1 MKTDLDKLQ
10 GTWDVAALEVDGQ
23 TMTPLL
29 GVRIVIEGNRFA
41 SLGMLAVYEGTLELD
56 PAAKPSRIDMK
67 FDKGPEAGNTN
78 PGIYQFKGDSW
89 KLCVAT
95 RGTVR
100 PATFTSTP
108 GSGIAVER
116 LVRDK
121 AAPKARKTK
130 VAPPVGV
137 PPSGPAPSG
146 PATEFEGEW
155 QMLSGVMNGAAMDAA
170 AVQWVKRV
178 TSGNQ
183 TTVVAGP
190 QTMLKV
196 EFTFDVA
203 TSPPSIDYLNLHGPG
218 KGKRQQGI
226 YRFEG
231 DVLTVCIAAPGA
243 ARPDEFASVPG
254 DGRTLTAW
262 KR

>member
-1 MKTDLDKLQ
+1 VKTDLDRLQ
-10 GTWDVAALEVDGQ
+10 GTWNVAALEVDGQ
-23 TMTPLL
+23 PMSVP
-29 GVRIVIEGNRFA
+29 GDARIVIEGNRFN
-41 SLGMLAVYEGTLELD
+41 SLGMGAEYEGTLEFD
-56 PAAKPSRIDMK
+56 ASGKPARIDMK

-78 PGIYQFKGDSW
+78 RGIYQFTGDSW

-95 RGTVR
+95 RGAER
-100 PATFTSTP
+100 PEAFKSTP

-116 LVRDK
+116 LVRAK
-121 AAPKARKTK
+121 SAPKARKAK
-130 VAPPVGV
+130 IAEPD
-137 PPSGPAPSG
+137 G

-155 QMLSGVMNGAAMDAA
+155 QMLSGVMNGTPMEAS
-170 AVQWVKRV
+170 AVQWVKRM
-178 TSGNQ
+178 THGNQ

-196 EFTFDVA
+196 EFTFDPTA
-203 TSPPSIDYLNLHGPG
+203 SPSSIDYLNLLGSC

-226 YRFEG
+226 YRFES

-243 ARPDEFASVPG
+243 PRPGEFASVPG

-262 KR
+262 KKHS

>member
-1 MKTDLDKLQ
+1 MKTDLDRLQ

-23 TMTPLL
+23 AMTPPADA
-29 GVRIVIEGNRFA
+29 RIAIEGSRFT
-41 SLGMLAVYEGTLELD
+41 SLGMGAVYEGTLELD
-56 PAAKPSRIDMK
+56 ASTKPAHIDMK
-67 FDKGPEAGNTN
+67 FDKGPEVGNTN
-78 PGIYQFKGDSW
+78 LGIYQFKGDSW
-89 KLCVAT
+89 RLCVAT

-100 PATFTSTP
+100 PASFASTP

-116 LVRDK
+116 LVRGK
-121 AAPKARKTK
+121 AAPKARKAK
-130 VAPPVGV
+130 VAE
-137 PPSGPAPSG
+137 PSG

-155 QMLSGVMNGAAMDAA
+155 QMLSGTMNGTAMDAS

-178 TSGNQ
+178 TRGNQ
-183 TTVVAGP
+183 TTVLAGP

-196 EFTFDVA
+196 EFTFDPSA
-203 TSPPSIDYLNLHGPG
+203 SPPSIDYVNLHGPS

-231 DVLTVCIAAPGA
+231 DVLTVCVAAPGA
-243 ARPDEFASVPG
+243 VRPGEFASVPG
-254 DGRTLTAW
+254 DGRTLTSW